1 MTNVLFFCGHHFLI
15 TFVVLNQVRNE
26 KAEEFLAL
34 LKEWQ
39 RLCAS
44 FSLIKHKEFQQKSL
58 SPEIVDNNEDDEEE
72 VEVDDEEIFEVEKI
86 LSICYGLPA
95 GQKELG
101 LYFKVLVMCSRL

>member
-1 MTNVLFFCGHHFLI
+1 MD
-15 TFVVLNQVRNE
+15 LNQVRNE

-44 FSLIKHKEFQQKSL
+44 FSLIEHEGFEQKNL
-58 SPEIVDNNEDDEEE
+58 SPEITENNEDDEEE
-72 VEVDDEEIFEVEKI
+72 VKVDDEEIFEVEKI

-101 LYFKVLVMCSRL
+101 LYFKVLVTCSHL